1 MNEGKKGAEKN
12 QRKNIRTQHNYFS
25 FNRFIIR
32 RDNSINRIDR
42 MNIQIT
48 KEKIAIW
55 VLALIAVTLLSVP
68 K

>member
-1 MNEGKKGAEKN
+1 MM
-12 QRKNIRTQHNYFS
+12 
-25 FNRFIIR
+25 
-32 RDNSINRIDR
+32 DNSINWIDR

-55 VLALIAVTLLSVP
+55 VLALIAVALLSVP